1 LFPTRRWGSRPDNL
15 VEAMRRVG
23 FRLSDGE
30 DASPQLHTEAA
41 FALAEHLIEIRLT
54 PALLDEATHLCG
66 TAPLAPG

>member
-1 LFPTRRWGSRPDNL
+1 
-15 VEAMRRVG
+15 MRRVG